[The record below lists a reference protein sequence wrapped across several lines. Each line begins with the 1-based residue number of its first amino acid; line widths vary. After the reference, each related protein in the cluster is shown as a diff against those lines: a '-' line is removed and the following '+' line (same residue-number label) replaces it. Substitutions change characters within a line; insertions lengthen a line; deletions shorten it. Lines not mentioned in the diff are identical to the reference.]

1 MFVILLLLLPFV
13 TWLSWRATSLII
25 HNASQ
30 WGLQDIPNHR
40 SSHTLPTP
48 RGGGAAVV
56 VASLAGFLM
65 AMFGPWSPH
74 AMNGQGAGHG
84 LTPPQ
89 LFQNAF
95 SGGTP
100 GLLASLGLPLFAGA
114 FVLAITGLW
123 DDIKPLRVRD
133 RLVAQAFAVG
143 LLFMTIGFL
152 TGKPLDMA
160 LRILWDAAGIGGTW
174 EQFLAAG
181 NDGLVLVLKASL
193 VAILLAGCIWW
204 VNLFNFMDGIDGIA
218 ASQALFMLLAGV
230 LIRFTDFHLVEYR
243 LFIPHIP
250 PHLYTSQTITLLS
263 LVVAAALIGFL
274 IHNWPPARIF
284 MGDAGSLF
292 LGYIILVVAAFDV
305 ASGTLGFLYP
315 NGVLRMRPPP
325 EPLAGMLQPLC
336 VWLILGATFIT
347 DATLTLLRR
356 LLRGENP
363 GTPHRSHAYQRLS
376 RYYGSHRRATLV
388 YCLINLC
395 WLLPLAIVATVHP
408 DHAAETMIIAYL
420 PLVLLAWH
428 FGAGR
433 EETPSR
439 P

>member
-1 MFVILLLLLPFV
+1 MQLLTFLLLLLFV
-13 TWLSWRATSLII
+13 TALSWWATRIIIRRAS
-25 HNASQ
+25 S

-40 SSHTLPTP
+40 SSHALPTP
-48 RGGGAAVV
+48 RGGGAAIV
-56 VASLAGFLM
+56 VASLT
-65 AMFGPWSPH
+65 
-74 AMNGQGAGHG
+74 G
-84 LTPPQ
+84 LALTALVLP
-89 LFQNAF
+89 A
-95 SGGTP
+95 
-100 GLLASLGLPLFAGA
+100 LLAGLGRSWPGRSAEALPEANAALQSPGDTAALAIPLLTGA
-114 FVLAITGLW
+114 LILGITGLW
-123 DDIKPLRVRD
+123 DDIKSLRVRD
-133 RLVAQAFAVG
+133 RLIAQAAAVA
-143 LLFMTIGFL
+143 LLFFTLGLIPGISAAFWQGIDTL
-152 TGKPLDMA
+152 RA
-160 LRILWDAAGIGGTW
+160 LLHQPAAGHDLLSMT
-174 EQFLAAG
+174 LAGA
-181 NDGLVLVLKASL
+181 VLL
-193 VAILLAGCIWW
+193 ILLAGCIWW

-230 LIRFTDFHLVEYR
+230 LLRSLVPIEGSAPTR
-243 LFIPHIP
+243 AVLHAPAGLALVTPVADPHSV
-250 PHLYTSQTITLLS
+250 TS
-263 LVVAAALIGFL
+263 LVVAAAVIGFL

-292 LGYIILVVAAFDV
+292 LGYLILVVAAFDV
-305 ASGTLGFLYP
+305 ASGSPGSLHPVPTSHAQAA
-315 NGVLRMRPPP
+315 P

-376 RYYGSHRRATLV
+376 RHYDSHRRATLV

-408 DHAAETMIIAYL
+408 DHAAETMILAYL

>member
-1 MFVILLLLLPFV
+1 MQLLTFLLLLLFV
-13 TWLSWRATSLII
+13 TALSWWATRIIIRRAS
-25 HNASQ
+25 S

-40 SSHTLPTP
+40 SSHALPTP
-48 RGGGAAVV
+48 RGGGAAIV
-56 VASLAGFLM
+56 VASLT
-65 AMFGPWSPH
+65 
-74 AMNGQGAGHG
+74 G
-84 LTPPQ
+84 LALTALVLP
-89 LFQNAF
+89 A
-95 SGGTP
+95 
-100 GLLASLGLPLFAGA
+100 LLAGLGRSWPGRSAETLREASAALQNPDDAAVLAIPLLAGA
-114 FVLAITGLW
+114 LMLGITGLW
-123 DDIKPLRVRD
+123 DDIKSLRVRD
-133 RLVAQAFAVG
+133 RLIAQGAAVA
-143 LLFMTIGFL
+143 LLFFTLGLIPGISAAFWQGIDTL
-152 TGKPLDMA
+152 RA
-160 LRILWDAAGIGGTW
+160 LLHQPAAGHDLLSMT
-174 EQFLAAG
+174 LAGA
-181 NDGLVLVLKASL
+181 VLL
-193 VAILLAGCIWW
+193 ILLAGCIWW

-230 LIRFTDFHLVEYR
+230 LIRFTDCHLVEYR
-243 LFIPHIP
+243 PLTRHIP
-250 PHLYTSQTITLLS
+250 PHLCTSGIITLVS
-263 LVVAAALIGFL
+263 LIVAAALIGFL

-292 LGYIILVVAAFDV
+292 LGYLILVVAAFDV
-305 ASGTLGFLYP
+305 ASSLPGSLHPTP
-315 NGVLRMRPPP
+315 ASRAQAAP

-336 VWLILGATFIT
+336 IWLILGAAFIT

-376 RYYGSHRRATLV
+376 RHYDSHRRATLV

-408 DHAAETMIIAYL
+408 DHAAETMILAYL